1 MKFTIPTQEL
11 HYLLNK
17 IQNIVPQKP
26 TIPILSNFLIEA
38 ANDELILTTTDLN
51 VSLRCNTEVNIV
63 EEGSTTLPA
72 KKFAQLVR
80 ELTVPNVE
88 ITSDSNETT
97 HLLAGSSKFK
107 LHGMNKESFPDLPDL
122 SEAQSFTLQQK
133 DFKYLLYCT
142 SFAVSRED
150 NRYVLTGV
158 LMQVSDGQVL
168 FVGTDGKRLA
178 RTHLPISNLSPAFT
192 NQSIIPL
199 KAVDEILKNLRD
211 EGEVKISLMPDKIAI
226 HTDQTLIIAKL
237 LIGDYPDIHRIIP
250 ETVEV
255 SLSLHREE
263 LLTLLRQVSLFVA
276 DQNHSVRFTF
286 AEGELKIT
294 ANTCDIGEGIV
305 GMPVN
310 YHGNKLEIAFNPAH
324 FIDILRH
331 CKEDTVTLSLIDAY
345 NPGIITDGELKGK
358 LKEASPLFITMPM
371 RLSED

>member
-51 VSLRCNTEVNIV
+51 VSLRCNTEVNII

-97 HLLAGSSKFK
+97 QLIAGSSKFK
-107 LHGMNKESFPDLPDL
+107 ILGMNKESFPGLPDL

-133 DFKYLLYCT
+133 DLKYLLYCT

-178 RTHLPISNLSPAFT
+178 RAHHPITHLSSSFT

-199 KAVDEILKNLRD
+199 KAVEEILKNLRE

-226 HTDQTLIIAKL
+226 HTEQTLIIAKL

-250 ETVEV
+250 ESAEIG
-255 SLSLHREE
+255 LSLHREE
-263 LLTLLRQVSLFVA
+263 LLSLLRQVSLFIA
-276 DQNHSVRFTF
+276 DPHHSVRFTF

-294 ANTCDIGEGIV
+294 ANTSDIGEGIV

-310 YHGNKLEIAFNPAH
+310 YHGNKLEIAFNPGH
-324 FIDILRH
+324 FIGILLH
-331 CKEDTVTLSLIDAY
+331 CKEDTVILSLVDAY
-345 NPGIITDGELKGK
+345 NPGIITDGELKTK